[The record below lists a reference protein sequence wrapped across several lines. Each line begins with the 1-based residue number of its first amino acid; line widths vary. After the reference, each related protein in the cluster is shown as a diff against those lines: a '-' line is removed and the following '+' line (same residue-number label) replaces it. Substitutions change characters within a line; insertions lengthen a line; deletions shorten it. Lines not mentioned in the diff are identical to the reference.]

1 MFNTLTVEQTMLKL
15 ISNAN
20 VFAPQPMGLCH
31 LLIAG
36 EKIIYIGVDAPQI
49 DAKLNCEK
57 VDLAGA
63 SLVPGFIDGHA
74 HITGGGGETGPAS
87 RVPPVFLSQFT
98 QSGVTSVVGVLGTDD
113 LTRNTQTLVTQ
124 AYGLRAE
131 GMSAWCHTGGYH
143 LPLTTLTGSA
153 RGDITFIDPVI
164 GVGELAISDHRSSQ
178 PTLAE
183 FLRVASEAHV
193 AGLMT
198 GKAGILHIHMGD
210 GKRGLQLV
218 REALDQSEIPARV
231 FNPTHINRNKSLFE
245 EALPL
250 ANLGVRLDVTA
261 FPAGHS
267 EPGWSAA
274 QAFLRYR
281 EAGYPADRLTI
292 SSDGGGCLPH
302 FNDEGEPVRMGV
314 GCASTLPE
322 TFQDILQAGVPMS
335 EALAPFT
342 ANVADLLKFSHKG
355 RLQEGNDADMVVLD
369 EQHKITDVMAL
380 GRWHKRQGATQIYGT
395 YEQA

>member
-1 MFNTLTVEQTMLKL
+1 MLKL
-15 ISNAN
+15 ITNAN
-20 VFAPQPMGLCH
+20 LFAPEAMGICH
-31 LLIAG
+31 LLVAAD
-36 EKIIYIGVDAPQI
+36 KIVYIGH
-49 DAKLNCEK
+49 K
-57 VDLAGA
+57 VPVLDNELIVEVTDLKGA

-87 RVPPVFLSQFT
+87 RVPPLFLSQFT
-98 QSGVTSVVGVLGTDD
+98 NFGVTSVVGVLGTDD
-113 LTRNTQTLVTQ
+113 LTRNTQNLVTQ
-124 AYGLRAE
+124 AYGLREE

-143 LPLTTLTGSA
+143 LPLTTITGSA
-153 RGDITFIDPVI
+153 RSDIVFIDPII

-210 GKRGLQLV
+210 GKRGLELV
-218 REALDQSEIPARV
+218 RQALDTSEIPARV
-231 FNPTHINRNKSLFE
+231 FNPTHINRNKSLFD

-250 ANLGVRLDVTA
+250 SLRGVRLDITA

-274 QAFLRYR
+274 EAFLRYR
-281 EAGYPADRLTI
+281 DAGYPASKITI

-302 FNDEGEPVRMGV
+302 FNEEGEPVRMGV
-314 GCASTLPE
+314 GCASTLIE
-322 TFQDILQAGVPMS
+322 TLADILKQQVPMA
-335 EALAPFT
+335 EALLPFT
-342 ANVADLLKFSHKG
+342 SNVADLLKFSHKG
-355 RLQEGNDADMVVLD
+355 RLKQGHDADMVVLD
-369 EQHKITDVMAL
+369 QHQAISDVMAL
-380 GRWHKRQGATQIYGT
+380 GRWHKRHGQSQIFGT
-395 YEQA
+395 YEAS

>member
-1 MFNTLTVEQTMLKL
+1 MLQL
-15 ISNAN
+15 ITNAN
-20 VFAPQPMGLCH
+20 LFAPEAMGICH
-31 LLIAG
+31 VLVAA
-36 EKIIYIGVDAPQI
+36 EKIVYIGSQLPVLDELLDVEVTDI
-49 DAKLNCEK
+49 E
-57 VDLAGA
+57 GA
-63 SLVPGFIDGHA
+63 TLVPGFIDGHA

-98 QSGVTSVVGVLGTDD
+98 QYGVTSVVGVLGTDD
-113 LTRNTQTLVTQ
+113 LTRNTQSIVTQ
-124 AYGLRAE
+124 AYGLREE

-153 RGDITFIDPVI
+153 RGDIVFIDPII

-178 PTLAE
+178 PTLDE

-210 GKRGLQLV
+210 GKRGLELV
-218 REALDQSEIPARV
+218 REALDISEIPARV
-231 FNPTHINRNKSLFE
+231 FNPTHINRNKALFE

-250 ANLGVRLDVTA
+250 SHRGVRLDVTA

-274 QAFLRYR
+274 DAFLRYR
-281 EAGYPADRLTI
+281 NGGYPADKLTI

-302 FNDEGEPVRMGV
+302 FNAEGELLRIGV
-314 GCASTLPE
+314 GRSSTLVE
-322 TFQDILQAGVPMS
+322 TLREVLNHQVPHAPQVSMA

-342 ANVADLLKFSHKG
+342 SNVADLLKLSHKG
-355 RLQEGNDADMVVLD
+355 RLQQGKDADMVVLD
-369 EQHKITDVMAL
+369 KDYNICDVMAR
-380 GRWHKRQGATQIYGT
+380 GRWHKRHGKTQIFGT
-395 YEQA
+395 YEQS